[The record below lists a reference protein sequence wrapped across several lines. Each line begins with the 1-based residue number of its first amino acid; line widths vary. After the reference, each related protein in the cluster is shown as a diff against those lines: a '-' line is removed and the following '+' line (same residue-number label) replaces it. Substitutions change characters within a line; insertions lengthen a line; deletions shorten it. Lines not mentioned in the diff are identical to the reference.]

1 MKKSRC
7 VVIKSTLTLK
17 QLQDELF
24 NAGFALRELLEADFP
39 DVDDVLATVERIE
52 NLLHDHPVSIRDQWV
67 TAHVVIGGKKKS
79 ISNSLV
85 REVSILLLL
94 CCFLFSCIINLVFLV
109 RQRCKGSSTVPALL
123 SIISMRIA
131 RRGWISGTLV
141 SASLLPKTFT
151 GIRICMTALTT
162 KIVSPN
168 GEKSSRVFLPTTKT
182 SGRAITKVNPTF
194 VMRSKLIRR
203 SCARG
208 LWLSIS

>member
-1 MKKSRC
+1 MKKSHC
-7 VVIKSTLTLK
+7 VIIKPRQTLK
-17 QLQDELF
+17 QLQKKLCDE
-24 NAGFALRELLEADFP
+24 GFALGELLLVDFP
-39 DVDDVLATVERIE
+39 DVDAVLAAIE
-52 NLLHDHPVSIRDQWV
+52 KIEYLLRDHPVSIHDQWV

-109 RQRCKGSSTVPALL
+109 RRRCKGSSTVPTRL
-123 SIISMRIA
+123 STISMRIA

-141 SASLLPKTFT
+141 STSLLPKTYLGT
-151 GIRICMTALTT
+151 RLCMTAATT

-168 GEKSSRVFLPTTKT
+168 GMNSSRDLLPTTKK
-182 SGRAITKVNPTF
+182 SGRAITKVKPTF
-194 VMRSKLIRR
+194 VMISKLIRG

-208 LWLSIS
+208 S

>member
-17 QLQDELF
+17 QLQVELF
-24 NAGFALRELLEADFP
+24 NAGVALRELLEADFP
-39 DVDDVLATVERIE
+39 DVDDVLAAVERIE
-52 NLLHDHPVSIRDQWV
+52 NLLTDHPVSIRDQWV

-109 RQRCKGSSTVPALL
+109 RRRCKGSSTVPTRL
-123 SIISMRIA
+123 STISMRIA

-141 SASLLPKTFT
+141 STSLLPKTYLGT
-151 GIRICMTALTT
+151 RLCMTAATT

-168 GEKSSRVFLPTTKT
+168 GVNSSRDLIPTTKK
-182 SGRAITKVNPTF
+182 SGRAITKVKPTF
-194 VMRSKLIRR
+194 VMRSKLIQR
-203 SCARG
+203 SCARR
-208 LWLSIS
+208 L